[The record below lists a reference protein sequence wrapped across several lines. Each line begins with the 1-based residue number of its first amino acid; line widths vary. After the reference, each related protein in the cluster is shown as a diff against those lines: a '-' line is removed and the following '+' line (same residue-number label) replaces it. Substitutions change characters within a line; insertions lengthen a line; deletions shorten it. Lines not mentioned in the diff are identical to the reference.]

1 MKKSKGHHAIQ
12 DNPTGSG
19 YTSTTLSYT
28 TGSSLHHQRSLSKI
42 PNSILK
48 TPVPPTI
55 VLPINH
61 HTMEWTT
68 CRGCLS
74 INSRCLQDQ
83 PTTAL
88 HYMYIDVFNCTYS
101 SFGCCFPL
109 GMRCQ
114 SATIRQRRFAEYW
127 KKKKRTSYIRW
138 DDDVM
143 VSTLYQTNTHSI
155 WFYPAMTAFTDQY
168 SLPNIFFN
176 IGQL

>member
-1 MKKSKGHHAIQ
+1 MKVDDHDGIVTHGRSREFRMHMK
-12 DNPTGSG
+12 NPAQTGSG
-19 YTSTTLSYT
+19 CIRFSDW
-28 TGSSLHHQRSLSKI
+28 KI
-42 PNSILK
+42 ENS
-48 TPVPPTI
+48 PTI
-55 VLPINH
+55 VLSINH
-61 HTMEWTT
+61 HTMEWIT